1 MRQFKIVGVR
11 SVVSIKVLTIAKYTE
26 PVLRKLPR
34 YVLFET
40 AALYIVGVAA
50 VCLLL
55 MVDTLAVLARFIIQY
70 EVGVRTSLQLLLYRL
85 PYFLHLAL
93 PIAVVFAVLLALG
106 RLAKDSELKAMY
118 ASGVPPR
125 ALLTPLILFGLAASL
140 LGLVNNGLLE
150 ARGNAAYQA
159 LVDSFLYVRPP
170 AEMRTNAAYQADGTI
185 FFATSISAVAGSD
198 AKLERVLVHTEDE
211 LIAAPH
217 GTWDVAGEQWL
228 LTSAEVSL
236 PGEESRV
243 LHDTLSVP
251 FVVDIDASEFF
262 TRVEELALDQL
273 WRQRTLVR
281 AAGGDTAD
289 LDYEFH
295 SRVADSLSAVFFA
308 TIAATVALRIGS
320 RAGGFAWTIV
330 LMVAFWGMWTFS
342 SLLYTAGSLGP
353 ITAAWLTPALSALL
367 AVFFVSRVVRA

>member
-1 MRQFKIVGVR
+1 M
-11 SVVSIKVLTIAKYTE
+11 VSIKVLTIAKYTE

-40 AALYIVGVAA
+40 ASLYIIGVAA

-55 MVDTLAVLARFIIQY
+55 MIDTLAVLARFIIQY
-70 EVGVRTSLQLLLYRL
+70 EVGVQTSAKLLLYRM

-118 ASGVPPR
+118 AAGVPPR
-125 ALLTPLILFGLAASL
+125 ALLTPLILFGLVASG
-140 LGLVNNGLLE
+140 LGLINNGLLE
-150 ARGNAAYQA
+150 ARGNQAYQS

-170 AEMRTNAAYQADGTI
+170 AETRTNAAYQANGTI
-185 FFATSISAVAGSD
+185 FFATAISAVAGGNAS
-198 AKLERVLVHTEDE
+198 LERVLVNTKEE
-211 LIAAPH
+211 LIAAPT
-217 GTWDVAGEQWL
+217 GTWDVAAEQWVL
-228 LTSAEVSL
+228 NSAEVSR

-243 LHDTLSVP
+243 LHDTLTVP
-251 FVVDIDASEFF
+251 FQVDIDASEFF
-262 TRVEELALDQL
+262 TRAEELALDQL

-281 AAGGDTAD
+281 AAGGNTAD

-330 LMVAFWGMWTFS
+330 LMVAFWGMWTFAG
-342 SLLYTAGSLGP
+342 LLYTSGSLGP
-353 ITAAWLTPALSALL
+353 VVAAWLTPAVSAVL
-367 AVFFVSRVVRA
+367 AVFFVSRVVRP

>member
-1 MRQFKIVGVR
+1 M
-11 SVVSIKVLTIAKYTE
+11 
-26 PVLRKLPR
+26 LRKLPR

-40 AALYIVGVAA
+40 AGLYVLGVLA
-50 VCLLL
+50 VCMLL
-55 MVDTLAVLARFIIQY
+55 MIDTLAVLARFIIQY
-70 EVGVRTSLQLLLYRL
+70 EVGALTSAKLLLYRF

-125 ALLTPLILFGLAASL
+125 ALLIPLIWFGVFASA

-150 ARGNAAYQA
+150 ARGNQAYQQ

-170 AEMRTNAAYQADGTI
+170 AETRTNAAYQADGTI
-185 FFATSISAVAGSD
+185 FFATAISAVATGD
-198 AKLERVLVHTEDE
+198 AKLERVLIHTKDE
-211 LIAAPH
+211 LIAAPT
-217 GTWDVAGEQWL
+217 GTWDIRGQQWVL
-228 LTSAEVSL
+228 SSAEVSR

-243 LHDTLSVP
+243 LHDTLAVP
-251 FVVDIDASEFF
+251 FEVDIDASEFF
-262 TRVEELALDQL
+262 TRAEELALDQL

-295 SRVADSLSAVFFA
+295 SRIADSLSAVFFA
-308 TIAATVALRIGS
+308 TIAATVALRVAS

-330 LMVAFWGMWTFS
+330 LMVLFWGMWTFS

-353 ITAAWLTPALSALL
+353 VTAAWLTPAISAVL
-367 AVFFVSRVVRA
+367 AMVFVSRVIRK